1 MVQGSSVVL
10 AGVDYVLNVD
20 HVLAGG
26 RETLGEL
33 GLVVR
38 EAFMLNVVRLRW
50 IPYYN
55 SLIRLS
61 YLE

>member
-1 MVQGSSVVL
+1 M

-26 RETLGEL
+26 REALGEL